1 MARLPLRFTSIRVTI
16 AVWTGVALLLL
27 AGALVGYSA
36 FTLNEKETKLV
47 ENEAQRIASTAAT
60 QIEQRLRHGLIAT
73 QTLAEALA
81 SARESGQALSREAV
95 SAMLRR
101 AIIDNPEFIN
111 SYTSWAPGAFDDRID
126 PRYGD
131 WYWDWWT
138 RQGDTI
144 SQVVDN
150 TDFATDSTYDYY
162 ACPATTGKSC
172 VVEPYLYE
180 DASKAQYWL
189 ATISS
194 PVVVDGTVVGI
205 VCFDLKVDLFQDI
218 VDSTKAFDGAGTL
231 AVISGQGNL
240 LGVTGHPELFG
251 QPLKDIH
258 PATFEDDVKVVQ
270 SGAATITRNGETV
283 SIFVPITIEDAHWSL
298 ALDVPTATI
307 NESVTAST
315 LGMILIGGVLA
326 LVALVLMVF
335 LTGKAVADPIVVLSR
350 AAQQIAGGDLNVSV
364 HVNSGDELGQM
375 AQAFNRMT
383 AYLREMAEA
392 AERIS
397 QGDLT
402 HDIQAQNPTDQ
413 LGTSFER
420 MLKNLRD
427 LVGALART
435 ARSLGGS
442 ASDLNESAKQAAHAT
457 NQITTTIQYVSKG
470 IGQQTASVTQTA
482 ASVEQM
488 GQVIGSVTAG
498 ARQQLDVAQQASRR
512 STDITTAIQHVAD
525 NAINSASLAGEAA
538 KSARAGSLIIEE
550 TIAGM
555 GAIKTAV
562 GQASDKV
569 HAMGHQSDQIAHIV
583 DTIDDIAS
591 QTNLLALN
599 AAIEAARAGQ
609 QGKGFAVV
617 ADEVR
622 KLAERSATATK
633 EIGLLI
639 KDIQVAIKAAIDAMS
654 VGSNE
659 VESGAQRASQSGVAL
674 SSILESTESV
684 SLQINAIALS
694 AREISSTSGGLIK
707 DMDDLVAVADENTA
721 ATQVMTQ
728 SSQSVSQAVE
738 TIASVSEENNAAVE
752 EVSASTEEVNAQVA
766 GVTQAAGTLTGMADS
781 LQAIVAR
788 FTLPEQS
795 PTAFGQ
801 AFTTPTA
808 TVPVKAVVQAKTR

>member
-1 MARLPLRFTSIRVTI
+1 M
-16 AVWTGVALLLL
+16 LL

-36 FTLNEKETKLV
+36 FTLNEKETKIV
-47 ENEAQRIASTAAT
+47 ENEAQKIASTAAA

-73 QTLAEALA
+73 QTLAEALG
-81 SARESGQALSREAV
+81 SARESGETLSREAV
-95 SAMLRR
+95 SAMLQR
-101 AIIDNPEFIN
+101 AIIDNPEFLN

-144 SQVVDN
+144 SQVIDN

-172 VVEPYLYE
+172 VVEPYLYQ
-180 DASKAQYWL
+180 DASQAQYWL

-194 PVVVDGTVVGI
+194 PVVVDGEVVGI

-218 VDSTKAFDGAGTL
+218 VDSTRAFDGAGTL

-240 LGVTGHPELFG
+240 LGVTGRPELFG
-251 QPLKDIH
+251 QPLKDVH
-258 PATFEDDVKVVQ
+258 PDTFEADIQTVQ
-270 SGAATITRNGETV
+270 SGVAAITRNAGTV
-283 SIFVPITIEDAHWSL
+283 SIFVPITIEDTHWSL

-307 NESVTAST
+307 DQNVTAST
-315 LGMILIGGVLA
+315 LRMVLIGGVLA
-326 LVALVLMVF
+326 LIALALMVF
-335 LTGKAVADPIVVLSR
+335 LTGKVVADPIAVLSK
-350 AAQQIAGGDLNVSV
+350 AAQQIAGGDLNVTTQIRSQ
-364 HVNSGDELGQM
+364 DELGQM

-383 AYLREMAEA
+383 AYLREMAES

-402 HDIQAQNPTDQ
+402 RDVHAQSPTDQ

-420 MLKNLRD
+420 MQKNLRD

-442 ASDLNESAKQAAHAT
+442 ATNLNESARQAAHAT

-482 ASVEQM
+482 SSVEQM
-488 GQVIGSVTAG
+488 STVIGSVTAG
-498 ARQQLDVAQQASRR
+498 ARQQLDVAHQASER
-512 STDITTAIQHVAD
+512 STQITGAIQHVAD

-538 KSARAGSLIIEE
+538 RSARTGSRIIEE

-569 HAMGHQSDQIAHIV
+569 QAMGHQSDQIAHIV

-654 VGSNE
+654 VGTRE
-659 VESGAQRASQSGVAL
+659 VEVGAQRASQSGVAL
-674 SSILESTESV
+674 NSILESTESV
-684 SLQINAIALS
+684 SSQINAIAAA
-694 AREISSTSGGLIK
+694 AREISGTSGGLIK
-707 DMDDLVAVADENTA
+707 NMDDLVAVADENTA
-721 ATQVMTQ
+721 ATQVMSQ

-766 GVTQAAGTLTGMADS
+766 GVTQAAEALTRMADS
-781 LQAIVAR
+781 LQSLVAR
-788 FTLPEQS
+788 FTLPDQGAAS
-795 PTAFGQ
+795 ATA
-801 AFTTPTA
+801 PSV
-808 TVPVKAVVQAKTR
+808 TVPVSAAVRVKAR

>member
-1 MARLPLRFTSIRVTI
+1 MARLLSRFKSIRVTI

-36 FTLNEKETKLV
+36 YTLNEKETKIV
-47 ENEAQRIASTAAT
+47 ENEAQTIASKAAA

-81 SARESGQALSREAV
+81 SARESGETLSREAV
-95 SAMLRR
+95 SAMLQR
-101 AIIDNPEFIN
+101 AIIDNPEFLN

-138 RQGDTI
+138 RQGDTV
-144 SQVVDN
+144 SRVVDN

-172 VVEPYLYE
+172 VVEPYLYQ
-180 DASKAQYWL
+180 DASQAQYWL

-194 PVVVDGTVVGI
+194 PVIVDGKVVGI

-251 QPLKDIH
+251 QPLKDVH
-258 PATFEDDVKVVQ
+258 PDTYEADIKTVQ
-270 SGAATITRNGETV
+270 SGAAAIARNGGIV

-307 NESVTAST
+307 DQNVTAST
-315 LGMILIGGVLA
+315 LRMVLIGGVLA
-326 LVALVLMVF
+326 LVALALMVF
-335 LTGKAVADPIVVLSR
+335 LTGKVVADPIAVLSK
-350 AAQQIAGGDLNVSV
+350 AAQQIAGGDLNVSMQV
-364 HVNSGDELGQM
+364 GSQDELGQM

-402 HDIQAQNPTDQ
+402 HDVKAQSTTDQ

-420 MLKNLRD
+420 MQKNLRD

-442 ASDLNESAKQAAHAT
+442 ATNLNESAKQAAHAT

-482 ASVEQM
+482 SSVEQM
-488 GQVIGSVTAG
+488 SHVIGSVTAG
-498 ARQQLDVAQQASRR
+498 ARQQLDVAHQASER
-512 STDITTAIQHVAD
+512 STQITGAIQNVAD
-525 NAINSASLAGEAA
+525 KAINSASLADEAA
-538 KSARAGSLIIEE
+538 RSARTGSRIIEE
-550 TIAGM
+550 TIVGM

-654 VGSNE
+654 VGTNE
-659 VESGAQRASQSGVAL
+659 VAAGAQRASQSGVAL
-674 SSILESTESV
+674 NSILESTESV
-684 SLQINAIALS
+684 SSQINAIAAA
-694 AREISSTSGGLIK
+694 AREISGTSGGLIK

-766 GVTQAAGTLTGMADS
+766 GVTHAAEALTTMADS
-781 LQAIVAR
+781 LQSLVAR
-788 FTLPEQS
+788 FTLPDQGAS
-795 PTAFGQ
+795 PAM
-801 AFTTPTA
+801 TPA
-808 TVPVKAVVQAKTR
+808 YTVPVTAAVRVKTR